1 MGDSPCVGVPSWH
14 DGYGESVSLV
24 LVFLVVACSSLP
36 VSSVAASAV
45 AFGAEDSPVVWVIGS
60 A

>member
-1 MGDSPCVGVPSWH
+1 M
-14 DGYGESVSLV
+14 
-24 LVFLVVACSSLP
+24 ACSSFAVP
-36 VSSVAASAV
+36 AVAASAV

>member
-1 MGDSPCVGVPSWH
+1 M
-14 DGYGESVSLV
+14 
-24 LVFLVVACSSLP
+24 VVACSAFSS
-36 VSSVAASAV
+36 SSVAASAV

>member
-1 MGDSPCVGVPSWH
+1 M
-14 DGYGESVSLV
+14 
-24 LVFLVVACSSLP
+24 ACSAFA

-45 AFGAEDSPVVWVIGS
+45 AFGAEDSSVVRMVAS